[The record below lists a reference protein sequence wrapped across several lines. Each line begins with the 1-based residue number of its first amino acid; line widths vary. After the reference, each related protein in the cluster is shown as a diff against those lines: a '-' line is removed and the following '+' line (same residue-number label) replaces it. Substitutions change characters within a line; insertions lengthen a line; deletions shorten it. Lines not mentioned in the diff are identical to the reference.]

1 MLERFSITLRI
12 KSNPLLLQ
20 LCSVIVKEIKPLS
33 QPTTNKTKTILTC
46 NQAFFVCK
54 AWAELKS

>member
-1 MLERFSITLRI
+1 MLERFSVTLRI
-12 KSNPLLLQ
+12 KSNPLFLR

-33 QPTTNKTKTILTC
+33 QPTTNETKTILTC
-46 NQAFFVCK
+46 NQAFFFCG